1 MEEAAAQER
10 VGQLF
15 LIVRRDNDDRPVLCL
30 DGLTGFIDE
39 ELHAVQLDQKVIR
52 ELDVGLVDLVDQQHH
67 LLIGGKRLPELAA
80 LDVLADVLD
89 LAITQL

>member
-1 MEEAAAQER
+1 MEKAAAQER

-15 LIVRRDNDDRPVLCL
+15 LIVRSDNDDRPVLCL
-30 DGLTGFIDE
+30 DRLTGFVDE
-39 ELHAVQLDQKVIR
+39 ELHAIQLDQQIIG